1 MKDNHFYRQKY
12 KFQENF
18 FEIIDTQEKA
28 YWLGFLFA
36 DGNVYK
42 KRNSYYIK
50 LSVCDKEVIERF
62 KQDISAEYPITV
74 TYSNNRINPL
84 YSITICS
91 KKMGL
96 DLIDKGC
103 VPCKSLILEFPKNIP
118 KWLNRHFIRGYFDG
132 DGCVCVYNKKY
143 THTCLSGVKNYVYKR
158 IAINICGTKE
168 FLSKLC
174 SIINIGHVYKEKRK
188 TANCYRLEC
197 QDKKRIM
204 RLYNYLYYKS
214 SFCLYKKYAKFKE
227 FYKKDVHRL

>member
-50 LSVCDKEVIERF
+50 LSVCDKEVVERF

-91 KKMGL
+91 KKMG
-96 DLIDKGC
+96 
-103 VPCKSLILEFPKNIP
+103 
-118 KWLNRHFIRGYFDG
+118 
-132 DGCVCVYNKKY
+132 
-143 THTCLSGVKNYVYKR
+143 
-158 IAINICGTKE
+158 
-168 FLSKLC
+168 
-174 SIINIGHVYKEKRK
+174 
-188 TANCYRLEC
+188 
-197 QDKKRIM
+197 
-204 RLYNYLYYKS
+204 
-214 SFCLYKKYAKFKE
+214 
-227 FYKKDVHRL
+227 